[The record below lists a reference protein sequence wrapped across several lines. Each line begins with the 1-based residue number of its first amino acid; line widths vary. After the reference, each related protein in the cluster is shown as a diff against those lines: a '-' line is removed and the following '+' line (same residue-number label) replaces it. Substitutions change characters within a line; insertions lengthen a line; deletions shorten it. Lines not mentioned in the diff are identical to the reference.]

1 MRANCRSAA
10 LIQLYTA
17 AQCRELDR
25 LAIEDYGM
33 PGFTLMMRAGQAAFR
48 QLIQRWPEALRLAVF
63 CGKGNNAGDGYIVAG
78 LARETG
84 MTVELVQLGDPA
96 DLRGDAA
103 RARDWAL
110 ERDVVIGQ
118 GPLQHRADGRVAAD
132 VIVDALLGTGLTGS
146 VREPYAA
153 TIGAINATSTPVLAL
168 DIPSGVDADTGG
180 VLGTAVMAELTV
192 TFIGRKIG
200 LYTGAG
206 LDCRGERA
214 YADLGVPS
222 AVFRRL
228 DGCRLLSFPGLVAP
242 YRLPERNA
250 NVYKQVL
257 GHIAVVGGDVN
268 MGGAPI
274 MAAEAAL
281 RVGAGMVTMITRG
294 AHRPGVLAR
303 RPEIMV
309 ADADDAEQ
317 RQAAFQRASCLVV
330 GPGLGTASW
339 GEKLLRE
346 ALAQGKPAVLDAD
359 GLNLFAIRNLN
370 ATGPLIVT
378 PHTGEAARLL
388 ALDSDRVQTDR
399 LAAALQL
406 ATRAGGVAVL
416 KGAGS
421 IIATQAQVQAGGNQS
436 STDVS
441 AASPV
446 LLGICGHGN
455 PGMAS
460 AGMGDVLSGV
470 IAGCLAQGLEPAA
483 AAVMGTCLH
492 SYAADLAAA
501 ETGQRSLLAT
511 DLLPQLIAAL
521 REQELAA
528 K

>member
-1 MRANCRSAA
+1 
-10 LIQLYTA
+10 
-17 AQCRELDR
+17 
-25 LAIEDYGM
+25 
-33 PGFTLMMRAGQAAFR
+33 MMRAGQAAFR
-48 QLIQRWPEALRLAVF
+48 QLIQRWPEAQRLAVF

-84 MTVELVQLGDPA
+84 LTVDLVQLGDPA

-110 ERDVVIGQ
+110 ERGVVIGQ
-118 GPLQHRADGRVAAD
+118 GPLQHRADGSVAAD
-132 VIVDALLGTGLTGS
+132 VIVDALLGTGLAGS

-153 TIGAINATSTPVLAL
+153 AIDGINATSTPVLAL

-200 LYTGAG
+200 LYTGTG
-206 LDCRGERA
+206 LDCRGELA

-228 DGCRLLSFPGLVAP
+228 DGCPLLSFPGLVAP
-242 YRLPERNA
+242 YRLPDRSA
-250 NVYKQVL
+250 NVYKQAL

-309 ADADDAEQ
+309 ADADDPEQ

-346 ALAQGKPAVLDAD
+346 ALAQAKPAVLDAD
-359 GLNLFAIRNLN
+359 GLNLFAMRNLN
-370 ATGPLIVT
+370 AAAPLILT

-388 ALDSDRVQTDR
+388 SLDSDRVQADR
-399 LAAALQL
+399 PAAALQL

-421 IIATQAQVQAGGNQS
+421 IIASQDQAQAQVQAGGNQG

-441 AASPV
+441 VASPV

-470 IAGCLAQGLEPAA
+470 VAGCLAQGLEPAA

-511 DLLPQLIAAL
+511 DLLPQLITAL
-521 REQELAA
+521 REQERAA
-528 K
+528 T